1 MAQRMVFQRLVAVL
15 GLALPLCVAAAPA
28 PGAAMVTIVD
38 GDAAVLR
45 DTGRFAAAEGLRLRA
60 DDIVTTGS
68 AARLVRIE
76 LDDGKTLDLG
86 PSTQLMLLPR
96 PLARDGGGPTAY
108 VLQGW
113 VKLTV
118 PAKASTPAALATP
131 RLDVVRVAGTLIASV
146 AADPLWVFAESGSV
160 ELQRRRDGKTTL
172 LQPLQD
178 GDSYVLP
185 ASGPGSVSR
194 MPPVELR
201 GQVPR
206 AFLDTLPRRAER
218 FAGRNV
224 EPARPAEVSY
234 AEIAPWVNA
243 EAALRPAF
251 VQRLTPRARDNGFRG
266 ALVAEMKLHPEW
278 QPVLFPP
285 PPPPK
290 KPVPVPPKLATPA
303 PGEPSTATVATDG
316 EAGSATTAA
325 SGAH

>member
-1 MAQRMVFQRLVAVL
+1 MGQRTVFMHLAAVL

-28 PGAAMVTIVD
+28 PVAAMVTIVD
-38 GDAAVLR
+38 GDATVLR

-60 DDIVTTGS
+60 DDIVSTGT

-96 PLARDGGGPTAY
+96 ALARDNGAGPTAY

-118 PAKASTPAALATP
+118 PAKSATPAALATP
-131 RLDVVRVAGTLIASV
+131 RLDVARVAGTLIASV

-160 ELQRRRDGKTTL
+160 ELQRRRDGKAT
-172 LQPLQD
+172 PLQALAD

-185 ASGPGSVSR
+185 ASGPGSVNR
-194 MPPVELR
+194 MPPAELR

-206 AFLDTLPRRAER
+206 AFVDTLPRRAER
-218 FAGRNV
+218 FAGRTV
-224 EPARPAEVSY
+224 EPTRPTEVAY
-234 AEIAPWVNA
+234 AEIAAWVNG

-251 VQRLTPRARDNGFRG
+251 VHRLTPRARDNGFRG
-266 ALVAEMKLHPEW
+266 ALVADMKLHPEW

-285 PPPPK
+285 PPK
-290 KPVPVPPKLATPA
+290 KPAPAKLPPPA
-303 PGEPSTATVATDG
+303 PGEPSTATAATQDSDA
-316 EAGSATTAA
+316 EPATTVT